1 MTFVVVA
8 LVQDFDKS
16 VVEQVTVVLYVVE
29 LGAGAGVGDSSVTGA
44 GDTAEGSNSVFND
57 VFHL

>member
-44 GDTAEGSNSVFND
+44 GGTAEG
-57 VFHL
+57 